1 LRAAGIRDENVFI
14 MKTAPALM
22 LFGAISSAM
31 FADSSV
37 KPHIARLGKI
47 CVAVFSV
54 LFTITEIWSLL
65 T

>member
-1 LRAAGIRDENVFI
+1 

-47 CVAVFSV
+47 CVTVFSV

-65 T
+65 N